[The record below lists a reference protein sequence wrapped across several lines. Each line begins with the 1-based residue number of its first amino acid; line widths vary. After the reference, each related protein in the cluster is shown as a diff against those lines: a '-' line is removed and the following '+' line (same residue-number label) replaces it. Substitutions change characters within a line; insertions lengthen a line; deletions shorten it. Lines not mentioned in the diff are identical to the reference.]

1 MKDKIENLYEHLNTY
16 EDFPVKG
23 VSFKDIMPLL
33 ADKDLFT
40 DLVNALST
48 TIPGTVTCIVAPE
61 SRGFILGSV
70 LAFLLHI
77 KFVPLRKPGK
87 LPGEI
92 LSTTYKTE
100 YSNDTLEIKKDSVK
114 GEVCWFIDDILATGG
129 TYRAASIL
137 VEECGGKLLGGTV
150 LLKVLNDS
158 FIDIKEIFKDVK
170 NK

>member
-1 MKDKIENLYEHLNTY
+1 MKDKVENLYEHLNTY

-61 SRGFILGSV
+61 SRGFMLGSV

-87 LPGEI
+87 LPGEVWVK
-92 LSTTYKTE
+92 TYDTE
-100 YSNDTLEIKKDSVK
+100 YSTDTLEMQAGVINEDD
-114 GEVCWFIDDILATGG
+114 VCWFIDDIYATGG
-129 TYRAASIL
+129 TYRAAQSL
-137 VEECGGKLLGGTV
+137 VSNYTTLAGGTV
-150 LLKVLNDS
+150 LL
-158 FIDIKEIFKDVK
+158 DIFNSRPEEIHELFEYCKED
-170 NK
+170 